1 MTSRSLAVTD
11 DGAQETWTPA
21 ELKALRTAGF
31 TAPKRYLDL
40 LYHVARTSGLDPLRK
55 HLYMVEDHRDGWAVR
70 TTVAG
75 LLTAARRATNAT
87 GGTLAITAPQWGDR
101 DGQWHDLWASSE
113 PPVAARVTVVRDGH
127 PFEAV
132 ALFAEYA
139 VFTDNGL
146 NDTWSKRPAGQLAK
160 CAKAIALRDAYPD
173 ELSGLYT
180 DDELAHASHPVTVVT
195 GETTTAGGSGH
206 LDSLLAEDD

>member
-1 MTSRSLAVTD
+1 MTGRALAVTD
-11 DGAQETWTPA
+11 DGRQETWTDA

-31 TAPKRYLDL
+31 TAPKRYMDL

-55 HLYMVEDHRDGWAVR
+55 HLYMVEDSRDGWAVR

-87 GGTLAITAPQWGDR
+87 KGTLAITAPTWGDR
-101 DGQWHDLWASSE
+101 DGQWHDLWTPGD

-127 PFEAV
+127 TFEAV

-139 VFTDNGL
+139 VYNDAGL
-146 NDTWSKRPAGQLAK
+146 NDTWSRRGASQLAK
-160 CAKAIALRDAYPD
+160 CAKAMALRDAFPD

-180 DDELAHASHPVTVVT
+180 DDELAHDSQPVTVVA
-195 GETTTAGGSGH
+195 AGDSDGPKPGH
-206 LDSLLAEDD
+206 LDALLAEDD

>member
-1 MTSRSLAVTD
+1 MTSRALAVTD
-11 DGAQETWTPA
+11 DGRQETWTDA

-31 TAPKRYLDL
+31 NAPKRYLDL

-55 HLYMVEDHRDGWAVR
+55 HLYMVQDRDGWAVR
-70 TTVAG
+70 TTIAG

-87 GGTLAITAPQWGDR
+87 GGTLAITAPSWGDR
-101 DGQWHDLWASSE
+101 DGQWHDLWGPGD

-127 PFEAV
+127 TFEAV

-139 VFTDNGL
+139 VFTEAGL
-146 NDTWSKRPAGQLAK
+146 NETWSKRPAGQLAK
-160 CAKAIALRDAYPD
+160 CAKAIALRDAFPD

-180 DDELAHASHPVTVVT
+180 DDELAHDAHPVTVVAA
-195 GETTTAGGSGH
+195 GDTTTGPKAGH
-206 LDSLLAEDD
+206 LNALLAEDD